1 MTKYD
6 AGFTRS
12 VRDWYVAAF
21 PTDDLGPEIPANLT
35 FANVDMAIDA
45 GWDVYALLGGA
56 ADSVI
61 RERVFGEIDVMFGGM
76 KESCYDRW
84 MKAA

>member
-1 MTKYD
+1 M
-6 AGFTRS
+6 ARSGFERG

-21 PTDDLGPEIPANLT
+21 PTDDLGFEIPTGLT
-35 FANVDMAIDA
+35 FKDVDMALDA

-84 MKAA
+84 MACAA